1 MGGRWLVL
9 GLIALRCGSAPP
21 PVGLPGADTRACIRA
36 DMGVC
41 IRADTRVCIRADTR
55 ACPYRRLGLPTPLG
69 LPGADMGVCIRAD
82 TRVCPYEDDDAM
94 NVIGH
99 DDERVGLHAR
109 IKRRQFVP
117 NFVHHFSRIVQPH
130 FAAHYLSKQAG
141 TVLGAKGN
149 KIRPCLVVIVAF

>member
-41 IRADTRVCIRADTR
+41 IRADTRVC
-55 ACPYRRLGLPTPLG
+55 
-69 LPGADMGVCIRAD
+69 
-82 TRVCPYEDDDAM
+82 PYEDDDAM

-99 DDERVGLHAR
+99 DDERIGLHAR

-117 NFVHHFSRIVQPH
+117 NIVHHPSCIVQPY
-130 FAAHYLSKQAG
+130 FAPHHPSKQAG
-141 TVLGAKGN
+141 TVLGANGN
-149 KIRPCLVVIVAF
+149 KIRPWLVEGDFLRAIFPSLFPACFLSPVLQQLFHRQSNIFGYLP